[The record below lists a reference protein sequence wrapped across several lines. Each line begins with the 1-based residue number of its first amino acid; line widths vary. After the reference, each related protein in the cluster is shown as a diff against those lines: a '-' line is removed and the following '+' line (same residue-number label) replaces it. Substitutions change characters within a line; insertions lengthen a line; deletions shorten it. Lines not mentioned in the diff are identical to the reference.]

1 MQNRRWVAGLI
12 FMVLA
17 FGALAFSVS
26 AQDST
31 ATAEATPDVLATA
44 APPATETAE
53 VTAAATEVATLAPTV
68 APTASEFITYTVE
81 RGDNLYKISVKFNTT
96 MDRIAADNGIT
107 NPQLMYA
114 GQQLKIRNPQAQ
126 GVPTSAPTAVPT
138 SAASTPVPQQTY
150 VVTFGDT
157 LARIATR
164 FHITQSALMQANN
177 ITNPNLVYVGQTLII
192 PGNATPTPVPTPT
205 ESVPEMTL
213 EAQAATMNTSF
224 GYGLEVFAAA
234 DNAASVAQVAS
245 QIGMNWVKLEVDWRD
260 YEAVQGQISFATL
273 DPIVEA
279 LAAQKLNIL
288 FTVTTSP
295 DWARTS
301 RDEEGPPDDFGTYA
315 NFVGQL
321 AAHFN
326 GKVQAYEIWDEP
338 NLRREW
344 NSNLHA
350 ISPSSYIELLRQAYA
365 TIKAANPQNIVV
377 SAGLSPTGFNDGVN
391 AINDRI
397 FLDGLYANGVGNVTD
412 AIGAHPGGWANP
424 PDSLCCAAS
433 AGVSTHFED
442 KSFYFLNTLGD
453 YRAIMTQNG
462 NATKPIWVT
471 KFGWGTSED
480 TAAPSSINVFITYT
494 SLAEQAIYDP
504 RGFEIGQQ
512 LGYIGPMFLNNLNG
526 CQARPN
532 DAELCY
538 YSLIGPNGSPRPV
551 YTAVQALDKT
561 APNAAPESTEPAMTA
576 MPFAATAEATIDAT
590 VVPSAPTVESS
601 G

>member
-1 MQNRRWVAGLI
+1 MQPRRLFAALLI
-12 FMVLA
+12 L
-17 FGALAFSVS
+17 ALALTSLTMVS

-31 ATAEATPDVLATA
+31 ATQEATADVLATA
-44 APPATETAE
+44 APAATETVA
-53 VTAAATEVATLAPTV
+53 APAATETATLAPT
-68 APTASEFITYTVE
+68 ATPTVSEFIIYTVE
-81 RGDNLYKISVKFNTT
+81 RNDNLYKISVKFNTT

-107 NPQLMYA
+107 NPQLLYA
-114 GQQLKIRNPQAQ
+114 GQQLKIRNSQAQ
-126 GVPTSAPTAVPT
+126 AAATATTPPQP
-138 SAASTPVPQQTY
+138 TPVSEQHYT
-150 VVTFGDT
+150 VTFGDT
-157 LARIATR
+157 LARIAAR
-164 FHITQSALMQANN
+164 FHTTQSALMQANN
-177 ITNPNLVYVGQTLII
+177 ISNANLVYVGQTLVI
-192 PGNATPTPVPTPT
+192 PGEPTPTPLPTA
-205 ESVPEMTL
+205 VMTV
-213 EAQAATMNTSF
+213 EAQAGPSAKF

-234 DNAASVAQVAS
+234 DNAASVAQVAG
-245 QIGMNWVKLEVDWRD
+245 QLGMNWVKVEIDWRD
-260 YEAVQGQISFATL
+260 YEPTQGQINFTSL
-273 DPIVEA
+273 DTIVDA
-279 LAAQKLNIL
+279 FVAQKIDIL
-288 FTVTTSP
+288 FTITTSP
-295 DWARTS
+295 EWARTS

-321 AAHFN
+321 ATHYD
-326 GKVQAYEIWDEP
+326 GKVKAYEIWDEP

-344 NSNLHA
+344 NSNLHT
-350 ISPSSYIELLRQAYA
+350 ISASSYIELLRQAYA
-365 TIKAANPQNIVV
+365 AIKAANPQNIVV

-397 FLDGLYANGVGNVTD
+397 YLDDLYANGIGNVTD

-453 YRAIMTQNG
+453 YRQIMQKNG
-462 NATKPIWVT
+462 DPAKPIWVT

-480 TAAPSSINVFITYT
+480 TPTPSSIYVFVTYT

-504 RGFEIGQQ
+504 RGYEVGQQ

-538 YSLIGPNGSPRPV
+538 YSLIGPNGAPRPV
-551 YTAVQALDKT
+551 YTAVQALEKT
-561 APNAAPESTEPAMTA
+561 LANAEPEATEAVGTA
-576 MPFAATAEATIDAT
+576 MPFAATDEATAEMT
-590 VVPSAPTVESS
+590 AAAPAGTVEAS

>member
-1 MQNRRWVAGLI
+1 MQHRHWIAGLI
-12 FMVLA
+12 FTVLA
-17 FGALAFSVS
+17 FGALTFSAS

-53 VTAAATEVATLAPTV
+53 ATAVTTEVATAAPTV
-68 APTASEFITYTVE
+68 APTAVSEFIIYAVE
-81 RGDNLYKISVKFNTT
+81 PGDNLYKISVKFGTT

-107 NPQLMYA
+107 NPQLLYA

-126 GVPTSAPTAVPT
+126 NLPTAAPTATEP
-138 SAASTPVPQQTY
+138 SAPPVSQQTY

-157 LARIATR
+157 LARIANR
-164 FHITQSALMQANN
+164 FHVTQAALMQANK
-177 ITNPNLVYVGQTLII
+177 ITNQNLVYVGQTLII
-192 PGNATPTPVPTPT
+192 PGTATPTPMPTPT
-205 ESVPEMTL
+205 ESVPEITL
-213 EAQAATMNTSF
+213 EAQAATLNTSF

-245 QIGMNWVKLEVDWRD
+245 QLGMGWVKVEVDWRD
-260 YEAVQGQISFATL
+260 YEPTQGQIDFTTL
-273 DPIVEA
+273 DPIVDA
-279 LAAQKLNIL
+279 LSGQNLKIL

-295 DWARTS
+295 EWARTS

-315 NFVGQL
+315 SFVGQL
-321 AAHFN
+321 AAHYN

-350 ISPSSYIELLRQAYA
+350 ISPQSYIELLRQAYA

-453 YRAIMTQNG
+453 YRQIMTQNG

-538 YSLIGPNGSPRPV
+538 YSLIGPDGAPRPV
-551 YTAVQALDKT
+551 YTAVQSMDKT
-561 APNAAPESTEPAMTA
+561 APDAVPESTEPAMTA
-576 MPFAATAEATIDAT
+576 MPFAATAEVTANAT
-590 VVPSAPTVESS
+590 